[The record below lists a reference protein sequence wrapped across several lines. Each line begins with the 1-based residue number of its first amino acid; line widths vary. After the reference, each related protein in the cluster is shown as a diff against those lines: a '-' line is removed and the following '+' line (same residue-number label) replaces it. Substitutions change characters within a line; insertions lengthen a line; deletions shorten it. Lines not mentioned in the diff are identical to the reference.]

1 MTDDPLPPTGL
12 GLDDPARERTL
23 LAQIISTVTAGLDLD
38 DLVQGVAK
46 LITQATVSDVCFVYL
61 LHPDGMR
68 IVLAGATPPFD
79 TLAGRIE
86 LPLGMGVAGWVASE
100 GRHAIVDD
108 KFEDPRYE
116 YIPELRGEDY
126 ASLVSVPMRSPT
138 GPVIG
143 VLNVHTRQ
151 PHAFADADAATLQAI
166 ADLVAGAVE
175 NAQLH
180 HRLAEREHAREQFA
194 ERLVTAQEHERR
206 HVAGEIHD
214 GISQRIV
221 GLSYHLAAARDALG
235 EDEAFVSEQIEA
247 ARGLAA
253 AALEE
258 TRTAIAGL
266 RPSVLDDLGLAA
278 GLESLV
284 RGLPGVDVELHV
296 DQADHLAD
304 HVQTALYR
312 ITQEALQNVAKH
324 ADAEHVVVQLEANAH
339 AIQLVVA
346 DDGQGFE
353 PALVDSRPGSAI
365 TYGLSSMRER
375 ADLIGARLE
384 VTARP
389 DEGTRITVTLPP

>member
-1 MTDDPLPPTGL
+1 MTPDPLLPTGL

-23 LAQIISTVTAGLDLD
+23 LAQIIATVTAGLDLD
-38 DLVQGVAK
+38 DLVQGVAR
-46 LITQATVSDVCFVYL
+46 LITQATVSDVCFVHL
-61 LHPDGMR
+61 LDADGAR
-68 IVLAGATPPFD
+68 LVLAGATPPFD
-79 TLAGRIE
+79 TLAGRIV
-86 LPLGMGVAGWVASE
+86 LPLGEGVAGWVASE
-100 GRHAIVDD
+100 GRHAIIDD
-108 KFEDPRYE
+108 KFTDPRYE

-151 PHAFADADAATLQAI
+151 PRAFSDADAATLQAI

-180 HRLAEREHAREQFA
+180 HRLAEREQAREQFA

-235 EDEAFVSEQIEA
+235 EDEAFVSEQIGA
-247 ARGLAA
+247 ARRLAA

-284 RGLPGVDVELHV
+284 RSLPDVDVDLV
-296 DQADHLAD
+296 VGDADHLAD
-304 HVQTALYR
+304 HVQTAVYR

-324 ADAEHVVVQLEANAH
+324 ADAHHVTVRFEADEVRTR
-339 AIQLVVA
+339 LVVA
-346 DDGQGFE
+346 DDGQGFDTARTE
-353 PALVDSRPGSAI
+353 TRPGTAT
-365 TYGLSSMRER
+365 TYGLTSMRER
-375 ADLIGARLE
+375 ADLIGGRLD

-389 DEGTRITVTLPP
+389 GEGTTITLTMPH